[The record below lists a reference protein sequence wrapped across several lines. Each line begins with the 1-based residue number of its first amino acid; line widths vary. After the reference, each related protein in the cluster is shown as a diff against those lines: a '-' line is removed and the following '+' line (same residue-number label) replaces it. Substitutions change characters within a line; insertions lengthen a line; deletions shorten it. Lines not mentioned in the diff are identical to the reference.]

1 MAKVYV
7 YQARNMKGELITGE
21 YEAENMREVA
31 IRLRGM
37 NLYPVRIEEKRT
49 PSSFFS
55 LTLAPKK
62 ERVGKVKLTDLTVF
76 TRQFATMINAGL
88 SLSTCLNILSEQ
100 SESKALRQ
108 ILKEIQRMVDEGSSL
123 SEAFAKFPNVFSPLY
138 INMVKAA
145 ESAGTLD
152 ETLER
157 LAITLEKQQEL
168 RRKIKSAMTYPVIVL
183 IIAIGAGFGML
194 TFLVP
199 IFAGMF
205 ETMGAQLPLP
215 TLILLKMSKFITSNI
230 LLILLGTIILVLG
243 GIRAWK
249 NPKIKDKIDEILLK
263 IPVFGGLIQKTSVVN
278 FATTLAAQVRTGV
291 PILQALQLAGQT
303 AGNSVFRKAIEL
315 TRQRVREGERI
326 APVLKETKVFPP
338 MVVHMISIGEES
350 GSLEQM
356 LNKIAEFYEGEVAA
370 AVESLTS
377 LIEPLMMVFVG
388 GIVGGMLI
396 ALYLPIFTMFQ
407 YIK

>member
-7 YQARNMKGELITGE
+7 YQARNLKGELVTGE
-21 YEAENMREVA
+21 SEAESIRELA
-31 IRLRGM
+31 MRLRGM
-37 NLYPVRIEEKRT
+37 NLYPVRIEEKKAK
-49 PSSFFS
+49 SFLTMS
-55 LTLAPKK
+55 LTSSNK
-62 ERVGKVKLTDLTVF
+62 EKAGKVKLGDLTVF

-100 SESKALRQ
+100 SESKALRKV
-108 ILKEIQRMVDEGSSL
+108 LKEVQRMVDEGSAL

-157 LAITLEKQQEL
+157 LAVTLEKQQEL

-205 ETMGAQLPLP
+205 ESMGAQLPLP
-215 TLILLKMSKFITSNI
+215 TAVLLKLSRIIRENI
-230 LLILLGTIILVLG
+230 LLILLASIIIILG
-243 GIRAWK
+243 AIRAWK
-249 NPKIKDKIDEILLK
+249 NPKIKDRIDQVLLK
-263 IPVFGGLIQKTSVVN
+263 IPVFGSLIQKTAVAN
-278 FATTLAAQVRTGV
+278 FATTLAAQIRTGV

-315 TRQRVREGERI
+315 TRARVREGERI
-326 APVLKETKVFPP
+326 APVLKETKIFPP

-350 GSLEQM
+350 GALEQM

-377 LIEPLMMVFVG
+377 LIEPLMMVLVG

>member
-7 YQARNMKGELITGE
+7 YKARNMKGELITGE
-21 YEAENMREVA
+21 YEAENIREVA

-62 ERVGKVKLTDLTVF
+62 EKVGKVKLTDLTVF

-157 LAITLEKQQEL
+157 LAVTLEKQQEL

-205 ETMGAQLPLP
+205 ESMGAQLPLP
-215 TLILLKMSKFITSNI
+215 TLVLLKMSKFITSNI
-230 LLILLGTIILVLG
+230 LLILLGTIILILG
-243 GIRAWK
+243 AIRAWK

-303 AGNSVFRKAIEL
+303 AGNSVFRKAIDL

>member
-7 YQARNMKGELITGE
+7 YQARNMKGELVTGE

-37 NLYPVRIEEKRT
+37 NLYPIRIEEKRT

-100 SESKALRQ
+100 SESKALKQ
-108 ILKEIQRMVDEGSSL
+108 ILKEVQRMVDEGSSL

-157 LAITLEKQQEL
+157 LAVTLEKQQEL

-205 ETMGAQLPLP
+205 ESMGAQLPLP
-215 TLILLKMSKFITSNI
+215 TAILLKMSKFITSNI
-230 LLILLGTIILVLG
+230 LLILLGAIILVLG
-243 GIRAWK
+243 AIRAWK
-249 NPKIKDKIDEILLK
+249 NPKIKDKIDEIILK

-303 AGNSVFRKAIEL
+303 AGNSVFRKAIDL

-326 APVLKETKVFPP
+326 APVLRETKVFPP

>member
-21 YEAENMREVA
+21 YEAENIREVA

-62 ERVGKVKLTDLTVF
+62 EKVGKVKLTDLTVF

-157 LAITLEKQQEL
+157 LAVTLEKQQEL

-205 ETMGAQLPLP
+205 ESMGAQLPLP
-215 TLILLKMSKFITSNI
+215 TLVLLKMSKFITSNI
-230 LLILLGTIILVLG
+230 LLILLGTIILILG
-243 GIRAWK
+243 AIRAWK

-303 AGNSVFRKAIEL
+303 AGNSVFRKAIDL

>member
-21 YEAENMREVA
+21 YEAENIREVA

-49 PSSFFS
+49 PSSSFS

-62 ERVGKVKLTDLTVF
+62 EKVGKVKLTDLTVF

-157 LAITLEKQQEL
+157 LAVTLEKQQEL

-205 ETMGAQLPLP
+205 ESMGAQLPLP
-215 TLILLKMSKFITSNI
+215 TLVLLKMSKFITSNI
-230 LLILLGTIILVLG
+230 LLILLGTIILILG
-243 GIRAWK
+243 AIRAWK

-303 AGNSVFRKAIEL
+303 AGNSVFRKAIDL